1 MSKDIILSL
10 HPKWFKPIM
19 DGRKIYEVRKRAP
32 LQTGPFKV
40 YLYCTKGEEA
50 WLTKIIGKQESY
62 QLNSTVCGEFTCRY
76 IVDRRPP
83 FFGENR
89 GTCLTAKELYEYMGS
104 NDHLCYLNI
113 SNPIMY
119 DKPKSLEDFGLTR
132 PPQSWCYVKD

>member
-19 DGRKIYEVRKRAP
+19 DGRKFFEVRKRAP
-32 LQTGPFKV
+32 LQKGPFKV

-50 WLTKIIGKQESY
+50 WLDEIVEKRESY
-62 QLNSTVCGEFTCRY
+62 RLNGTICGEFTCYY

-83 FFGENR
+83 FYSSNV
-89 GTCLTAKELYEYMGS
+89 GTCLEARELYKYMSGS
-104 NDHLCYLNI
+104 DHLCFLRI
-113 SNPIMY
+113 IDPIMY